1 MDEDVQSTA
10 GRRTGHCTTSYYC
23 DGGSEGTGKLR
34 SIAGGSASDPLS
46 SRQHSA
52 EEHTASEERSIC
64 MCMLSDRE
72 SLSTRR
78 RLCSVTLQKC
88 KGGREGKKGEP
99 E

>member
-10 GRRTGHCTTSYYC
+10 GRRTGHCNC

-72 SLSTRR
+72 REIERGLVWFEHKTTIVLSHPAK
-78 RLCSVTLQKC
+78 V
-88 KGGREGKKGEP
+88 
-99 E
+99 